1 MTRKRQPIGDL
12 FRQAVSMQLNQ
23 FRYLIAVDK
32 FGSISRAAQELYIS
46 QSTISISL
54 IRLEEELGAVL
65 LNRSKRGVSLTA
77 EGKTV
82 LECAQAIE
90 AALERLE
97 KESLQSEQISG
108 HVQITGTSHFCM
120 NVITDVILQLR
131 QQHPAIHVMACR
143 DYIKDALNKVA
154 QHEYDLAF
162 ITFNAP
168 GTEEVR
174 VDLRRHQLE
183 FHQIFSDKLSICTRA
198 DHPLQRQ
205 EQVCFEDVLAYERVT
220 LSSQKDLPLLRHFGV
235 SEDRQPV
242 VRINDVL
249 NTRRY
254 AASTDAVLITPRN
267 EVLRSNLDYRYKL
280 LPLDVCD
287 FDIEVIGGWV
297 HHGTHELA
305 PAEACVVEAL
315 ENICSKYAELT
326 E

>member
-1 MTRKRQPIGDL
+1 
-12 FRQAVSMQLNQ
+12 MQLNQ

-108 HVQITGTSHFCM
+108 YVQITGTSHFCM

-131 QQHPAIHVMACR
+131 QQHPAIHVTACR

-154 QHEYDLAF
+154 QHEHDLAF

-168 GTEEVR
+168 GAEEVR

-220 LSSQKDLPLLRHFGV
+220 LSSQKDLPLLWHFGV

-297 HHGTHELA
+297 HHGTHELV

-315 ENICSKYAELT
+315 KNICSKYAELT

>member
-1 MTRKRQPIGDL
+1 
-12 FRQAVSMQLNQ
+12 MQLNQ

-168 GTEEVR
+168 GAEEVR

-220 LSSQKDLPLLRHFGV
+220 LSSQKDLPLLWHFGV

-254 AASTDAVLITPRN
+254 AASTDAVLVTPRN

-297 HHGTHELA
+297 HHGTHELV

>member
-1 MTRKRQPIGDL
+1 
-12 FRQAVSMQLNQ
+12 MQLNQ

-65 LNRSKRGVSLTA
+65 LNRSKRGVSLTP

-168 GTEEVR
+168 GAEEVR

-220 LSSQKDLPLLRHFGV
+220 LSSQKDLPLLWHFGV

>member
-1 MTRKRQPIGDL
+1 
-12 FRQAVSMQLNQ
+12 MQLNQ

-168 GTEEVR
+168 GAEEVR

-220 LSSQKDLPLLRHFGV
+220 LSSQKDLPLLWHFDV

-297 HHGTHELA
+297 HHGTHELV

>member
-1 MTRKRQPIGDL
+1 M
-12 FRQAVSMQLNQ
+12 
-23 FRYLIAVDK
+23 
-32 FGSISRAAQELYIS
+32 
-46 QSTISISL
+46 
-54 IRLEEELGAVL
+54 
-65 LNRSKRGVSLTA
+65 
-77 EGKTV
+77 

-168 GTEEVR
+168 GAEEVR

-220 LSSQKDLPLLRHFGV
+220 LSSQKDLPLLLHFGV

>member
-1 MTRKRQPIGDL
+1 
-12 FRQAVSMQLNQ
+12 MQLNQ

-168 GTEEVR
+168 GAEEVR

-220 LSSQKDLPLLRHFGV
+220 LSSQKDLPLLWHFGV

-287 FDIEVIGGWV
+287 FDIEVIRGWV

>member
-1 MTRKRQPIGDL
+1 
-12 FRQAVSMQLNQ
+12 MQLNQ

-32 FGSISRAAQELYIS
+32 YGSISRAAQELYIS

-168 GTEEVR
+168 GAEEVH

-220 LSSQKDLPLLRHFGV
+220 LSSQKDLPLLWHFGV

-297 HHGTHELA
+297 HHGTHELV

>member
-1 MTRKRQPIGDL
+1 
-12 FRQAVSMQLNQ
+12 MQLNQ

-168 GTEEVR
+168 GAEEVR

-220 LSSQKDLPLLRHFGV
+220 LSSQKDLPLLWHFGV

-254 AASTDAVLITPRN
+254 AASTDAVLVTPRN

>member
-1 MTRKRQPIGDL
+1 
-12 FRQAVSMQLNQ
+12 MQLNQ

-168 GTEEVR
+168 GAEEVR

-220 LSSQKDLPLLRHFGV
+220 LSLQKDLPLLWHFGV

-267 EVLRSNLDYRYKL
+267 EVLRSNLDYLYKL

-297 HHGTHELA
+297 HHGTHELV

>member
-1 MTRKRQPIGDL
+1 
-12 FRQAVSMQLNQ
+12 MQLNQ

-32 FGSISRAAQELYIS
+32 YGSISRAAQELYIS

-131 QQHPAIHVMACR
+131 QQHPAIHVTACR

-154 QHEYDLAF
+154 QYEHDLAF

-168 GTEEVR
+168 GAEEVR

-205 EQVCFEDVLAYERVT
+205 EQVCFEDVLDYERVT

-267 EVLRSNLDYRYKL
+267 EVLRSNRDYRYKL

-315 ENICSKYAELT
+315 KNICSKYAELT
-326 E
+326 K

>member
-1 MTRKRQPIGDL
+1 
-12 FRQAVSMQLNQ
+12 MQLNQ

-32 FGSISRAAQELYIS
+32 YGSISRAAQELYIS

-168 GTEEVR
+168 GAEEVR

-220 LSSQKDLPLLRHFGV
+220 LSSQKDLPLLWHFGV

-254 AASTDAVLITPRN
+254 AASTDAVLVTPRN

-297 HHGTHELA
+297 HHGTHELV

>member
-1 MTRKRQPIGDL
+1 
-12 FRQAVSMQLNQ
+12 MQLNQ

-90 AALERLE
+90 LALERLE

-168 GTEEVR
+168 GAEEVR

-220 LSSQKDLPLLRHFGV
+220 LSSQKDLPLLWHFGV

-254 AASTDAVLITPRN
+254 AASTDAVLVTPRN

-297 HHGTHELA
+297 HHGTHELV

>member
-1 MTRKRQPIGDL
+1 
-12 FRQAVSMQLNQ
+12 MQLNQ

-97 KESLQSEQISG
+97 KENLQSEQ
-108 HVQITGTSHFCM
+108 
-120 NVITDVILQLR
+120 ITDVILQLR
-131 QQHPAIHVMACR
+131 QQHPAIHVTACR

-154 QHEYDLAF
+154 QHEHDLAF

-168 GTEEVR
+168 GAEEVR

-183 FHQIFSDKLSICTRA
+183 FHRIFSDKLSICTRA

>member
-1 MTRKRQPIGDL
+1 
-12 FRQAVSMQLNQ
+12 MQLNQ

-97 KESLQSEQISG
+97 KESLQSEQING

-168 GTEEVR
+168 GAEEVR

-220 LSSQKDLPLLRHFGV
+220 LSSQKDLPLLLHFGV

>member
-1 MTRKRQPIGDL
+1 
-12 FRQAVSMQLNQ
+12 MQLNQ

-32 FGSISRAAQELYIS
+32 YGSISRAAQELYIS

-90 AALERLE
+90 LALERLE
-97 KESLQSEQISG
+97 KENLQSEQISG

-131 QQHPAIHVMACR
+131 QQHPAIHVTACR

-154 QHEYDLAF
+154 QHEHDLAF

-168 GTEEVR
+168 GAEEVR

-183 FHQIFSDKLSICTRA
+183 FHRIFSDKLSICTRA

-254 AASTDAVLITPRN
+254 AARCCGAIWIIAINCCRSMSAILT
-267 EVLRSNLDYRYKL
+267 LR
-280 LPLDVCD
+280 
-287 FDIEVIGGWV
+287 
-297 HHGTHELA
+297 
-305 PAEACVVEAL
+305 
-315 ENICSKYAELT
+315 
-326 E
+326 

>member
-1 MTRKRQPIGDL
+1 
-12 FRQAVSMQLNQ
+12 MQLNQ

-97 KESLQSEQISG
+97 KESLQSEQING

-168 GTEEVR
+168 GAEEVR

-220 LSSQKDLPLLRHFGV
+220 LSSQKDLPLLWHFGV

>member
-1 MTRKRQPIGDL
+1 
-12 FRQAVSMQLNQ
+12 MQLNQ

-32 FGSISRAAQELYIS
+32 YGSISRAAQELYIS

-220 LSSQKDLPLLRHFGV
+220 LSLQKDLPLLRHFGV

>member
-1 MTRKRQPIGDL
+1 
-12 FRQAVSMQLNQ
+12 MQLNQ

-32 FGSISRAAQELYIS
+32 YGSISRAAQELYIS

-131 QQHPAIHVMACR
+131 QQHPAIHVTACR

-168 GTEEVR
+168 GAEEVH

-220 LSSQKDLPLLRHFGV
+220 LSSQKDLPLLWHFGV

-287 FDIEVIGGWV
+287 FDIGVIGGWV

>member
-1 MTRKRQPIGDL
+1 
-12 FRQAVSMQLNQ
+12 MQLNQ

-90 AALERLE
+90 LALERLE
-97 KESLQSEQISG
+97 KENLQSEKISG

-131 QQHPAIHVMACR
+131 QQHPAIHVTACR

-154 QHEYDLAF
+154 QHEHDLAF

-168 GTEEVR
+168 GAEEVR

-183 FHQIFSDKLSICTRA
+183 FHRIFSDKLSICTRA

>member
-1 MTRKRQPIGDL
+1 
-12 FRQAVSMQLNQ
+12 MQLNQ

-168 GTEEVR
+168 GAEEVR

-220 LSSQKDLPLLRHFGV
+220 LSLQKDLPLLWHFGV

-297 HHGTHELA
+297 HHGTHELV

>member
-1 MTRKRQPIGDL
+1 
-12 FRQAVSMQLNQ
+12 MQLNQ

-65 LNRSKRGVSLTA
+65 LNRSKRGVSLTP

-90 AALERLE
+90 AAWERLE

-168 GTEEVR
+168 GAEEVR

-220 LSSQKDLPLLRHFGV
+220 LSSQKDLPLLWHFGV

>member
-1 MTRKRQPIGDL
+1 
-12 FRQAVSMQLNQ
+12 MQLNQ

-168 GTEEVR
+168 GAEEVR

-220 LSSQKDLPLLRHFGV
+220 LSSQKDLPLLWHFGV

-297 HHGTHELA
+297 HHGTHELV